1 LKRYGNLYSK
11 IYDFENLYNAYLEA
25 RKSKRYRRDVLK
37 FSANL
42 EENLIEIQNE
52 LIYRTYRV
60 GKYHEFY
67 IYEPKKRLIMALPF
81 RDRVVQWA
89 IYRVLNPIY
98 NKTFISHSYACRV
111 GKGTHKAVNR
121 LQYWLRKA
129 DRKPDKWYFLKL
141 DISKYFYRIDHK
153 ILFKI
158 LKNKIKDKNLLQL
171 LKTIINSEDTK
182 FGLPLWT
189 EPGET
194 ERIGDKGIPIGN
206 LTSQLFANIYLNE
219 LDQYIKYELHLHY
232 IIRYMD
238 DIIILES
245 DKKKLH
251 KYKNLIETFLN
262 EKLKLNLNKKTAIR
276 PITLGIEF
284 VGFRIWP
291 THRKLKRGTAK
302 KIKKRLGYFKKAYSR
317 GYITLNGIKPSMQS
331 YLGIMEHFNSYHF
344 RIKIFSNLKFK
355 K

>member
-1 LKRYGNLYSK
+1 MKRYGNLYSK

>member
-1 LKRYGNLYSK
+1 MYSK